1 MQVSGPALGPSCEWR
16 RAILCGVV
24 FLCISGIPVRGQDV
38 ADAARQEKVRKADE
52 PKSPKHVYTEDDL
65 KRTVILTPD
74 DQARVEAR
82 KLQQNGVRAE
92 LNAEQHLDDGVPLT
106 ESLGEIARRY
116 RQGKAARDAELAAKK
131 NFTSFPYELR
141 DAALAAPKPSVGP
154 LSATKPGSKENS
166 RRMVP
171 GRPSGPSVPLMSSS
185 RTRIS
190 PFQPRHFHDAT
201 LVPQPAVPVVP
212 PEPVRPP
219 SATPHGARA
228 AVADP
233 THSGMRRIVVEKG
246 QSWWKLSELYLGSGS
261 RWFELRELN
270 ANAGGPRELLQLGSA
285 VVVPET
291 AKPTESLVPGSIR
304 VRKGDS
310 LWSLARQYLGRG
322 SAWGCLAS
330 ANPLIVDFS
339 HLAVGSSVRLPEG
352 DALRSCRNGTVE
364 KTQK

>member
-1 MQVSGPALGPSCEWR
+1 M
-16 RAILCGVV
+16 
-24 FLCISGIPVRGQDV
+24 
-38 ADAARQEKVRKADE
+38 
-52 PKSPKHVYTEDDL
+52 
-65 KRTVILTPD
+65 
-74 DQARVEAR
+74 
-82 KLQQNGVRAE
+82 
-92 LNAEQHLDDGVPLT
+92 
-106 ESLGEIARRY
+106 
-116 RQGKAARDAELAAKK
+116 
-131 NFTSFPYELR
+131 
-141 DAALAAPKPSVGP
+141 
-154 LSATKPGSKENS
+154 KPGSKVNN

-171 GRPSGPSVPLMSSS
+171 VRPSLPSVPLTSSS

-190 PFQPRHFHDAT
+190 PFQPRHFDDAT

-219 SATPHGARA
+219 SATPLVARA
-228 AVADP
+228 VAADR

-270 ANAGGPRELLQLGSA
+270 ANAGGPPELLQLGRT

-339 HLAVGSSVRLPEG
+339 HLAVGTSVRLPEG
-352 DALRSCRNGTVE
+352 DALRSNRNGTVE